1 MKGARLSRGRY
12 EEQPMGRGDTG
23 EPTLSS
29 TLLKLDLFV
38 NGDGDLRF
46 RDPVTDEDLLTYEQ
60 QTGGATSE

>member
-1 MKGARLSRGRY
+1 
-12 EEQPMGRGDTG
+12 MGRGDTG